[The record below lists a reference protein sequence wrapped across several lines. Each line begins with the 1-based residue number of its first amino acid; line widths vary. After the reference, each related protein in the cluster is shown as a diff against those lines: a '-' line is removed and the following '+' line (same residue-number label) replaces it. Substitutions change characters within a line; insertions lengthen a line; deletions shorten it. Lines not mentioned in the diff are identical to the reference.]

1 MTEHSYE
8 QIDNLFTQ
16 VRLRLIEIR
25 QSDPAAVEDLKS
37 LVHQLED
44 CVEQLVIDSLKLRSL
59 EGRADKATQPKKRPR
74 KKRHPVSDAP
84 SGQSPETPNV

>member
-59 EGRADKATQPKKRPR
+59 EGRAAKATQPQKRPR
-74 KKRHPVSDAP
+74 KK
-84 SGQSPETPNV
+84 TPPG